1 MLAKALYDNLADAP
15 DELTFR
21 KGDIVTVIERDVD
34 GLVGWWLCLLHGRQG
49 IVPGNRLK
57 IIPPGE
63 LDQFEKESREKVF
76 HETDIASDSLGAGN
90 YDELPGTKNGQR
102 VAVPL
107 SIKDMFNIPY
117 KNEKKNMA
125 SNDIYIAPKNY
136 SSETDEIYDIPKNE
150 SLVSEE
156 TYDVPR
162 NNDILVEETY
172 DIPKSSNLV
181 SEEIYDIPK
190 GDSMTEE
197 NYDVPKKRVISEET
211 YDVPKH
217 ENVIKKASQAR
228 YANSPFNKTPDFKY
242 NITKSN
248 LKPNHPKTE
257 NPKMNILDVE
267 SLMDEIYDSPFNS
280 ENQNTIKRSPKNS
293 RNNTPRNSKHEQGG
307 SQEDYDVPKPFPD
320 QELYD
325 VPKHNTIS
333 TDKQNFQLSKYD
345 IPSDRSNL
353 QESFHTPS
361 SSTELISQEIY
372 DVPKNREQSEN
383 FIAPRVSMEAIQDE
397 MYDSPKSINHSS
409 QGPFKTLLEEVYD
422 VPVAKNKLNSR
433 ALPREYIPKSDTSIT
448 RQLDIYDVPSSNES
462 VPLHDSLI
470 AQRQKIDQEIRDTQT
485 TDKSCNNQQDLT
497 KLMNGTTNNKAQ
509 DTPNEIYDTP
519 PSRTFN
525 EQFLRN
531 NQHKSYQEDIYQ
543 SPVQHRVAD
552 VMVDVQRKSV
562 DRTKRSSNLS
572 NRLANMQVE
581 DDDYVDYHDI
591 WNKEPPKALVNEH
604 LQVTIAITFF
614 FCYDVVVLES
624 FKRTGLIF
632 FFFCSFCSVDVPRAH
647 PWHVFVSSVS

>member
-76 HETDIASDSLGAGN
+76 HETDTASDSSGAGN
-90 YDELPGTKNGQR
+90 YDKLPGIRNDQGST
-102 VAVPL
+102 VTVPL
-107 SIKDMFNIPY
+107 SIKDMFDIPY

-125 SNDIYIAPKNY
+125 SKDIYIAPKNY
-136 SSETDEIYDIPKNE
+136 SSEADEIYDIPKNK

-162 NNDILVEETY
+162 NSVILSEETY
-172 DIPKSSNLV
+172 DVPKGSNLV

-190 GDSMTEE
+190 DDSMTEE
-197 NYDVPKKRVISEET
+197 NYDVPKRRVISEET

-217 ENVIKKASQAR
+217 ENMIKKVSQDR
-228 YANSPFNKTPDFKY
+228 YANSPFNRTPDFKY
-242 NITKSN
+242 NIAKSN
-248 LKPNHPKTE
+248 LKPNYPKTE
-257 NPKMNILDVE
+257 NSKVNISDVE
-267 SLMDEIYDSPFNS
+267 ALMDEIYDSPFNS

-307 SQEDYDVPKPFPD
+307 QEDYDVPKSFPD

-325 VPKHNTIS
+325 VPKHNTVS
-333 TDKQNFQLSKYD
+333 TDKQNFQISKYD
-345 IPSDRSNL
+345 IPSNRSSL
-353 QESFHTPS
+353 QESFHKPS

-372 DVPKNREQSEN
+372 DVPKNREPSEN
-383 FIAPRVSMEAIQDE
+383 SITPRASMEAIQDE
-397 MYDSPKSINHSS
+397 MYDSPKSINQSS

-422 VPVAKNKLNSR
+422 VPVAKNKFNSR
-433 ALPREYIPKSDTSIT
+433 ALPREYIPKSDTIIMQ
-448 RQLDIYDVPSSNES
+448 QLDIYDVPSSNES
-462 VPLHDSLI
+462 IPLKDSLI
-470 AQRQKIDQEIRDTQT
+470 AQQKKVEQGIRDTKPT
-485 TDKSCNNQQDLT
+485 NKSSKNQQDLT

-509 DTPNEIYDTP
+509 DTPNEIYDATP
-519 PSRTFN
+519 NRTFN
-525 EQFLRN
+525 QQFLGN
-531 NQHKSYQEDIYQ
+531 NQHKLYQEDIYQ
-543 SPVQHRVAD
+543 SPVQHQVID
-552 VMVDVQRKSV
+552 VMANVQQKSV
-562 DRTKRSSNLS
+562 DRNKGSPNLS
-572 NRLANMQVE
+572 NRLANLQVE

-604 LQVTIAITFF
+604 LQVTKAITFF
-614 FCYDVVVLES
+614 FVTMLL
-624 FKRTGLIF
+624 FLKGLRERDYLI
-632 FFFCSFCSVDVPRAH
+632 FCSF
-647 PWHVFVSSVS
+647 

>member
-63 LDQFEKESREKVF
+63 LDLFEKESREKVF
-76 HETDIASDSLGAGN
+76 HKTDKTSDSLENGN
-90 YDELPGTKNGQR
+90 YDKLPGTNIGQGST
-102 VAVPL
+102 VAAPL
-107 SIKDMFNIPY
+107 TIKDMFNIPY

-125 SNDIYIAPKNY
+125 SEDIYIVPKNY
-136 SSETDEIYDIPKNE
+136 SSETDEIYDIPKNKV
-150 SLVSEE
+150 LVSEE
-156 TYDVPR
+156 TYDIPR
-162 NNDILVEETY
+162 RNELLTEETY
-172 DIPKSSNLV
+172 DVPKSSNLV

-190 GDSMTEE
+190 DNSMTEE
-197 NYDVPKKRVISEET
+197 NYDVPKKHVISEET

-217 ENVIKKASQAR
+217 ENVIKKVSQTR

-242 NITKSN
+242 NIAKSN
-248 LKPNHPKTE
+248 LKPSHPKTE
-257 NPKMNILDVE
+257 NPKVNVSDVE
-267 SLMDEIYDSPFNS
+267 ALMDEIYDSPFNS

-307 SQEDYDVPKPFPD
+307 SQEDYDIPKPFPD

-325 VPKHNTIS
+325 VPKHNTVSI
-333 TDKQNFQLSKYD
+333 DKQHFQISKYD
-345 IPSDRSNL
+345 IPSNRSSL

-372 DVPKNREQSEN
+372 DVPKNQEQSKN
-383 FIAPRVSMEAIQDE
+383 SITPRVSTEAIQDE
-397 MYDSPKSINHSS
+397 LYDSPKSVNQNS

-433 ALPREYIPKSDTSIT
+433 TLPREYIPKGDTSIMK
-448 RQLDIYDVPSSNES
+448 QLDIYDVPSSNES
-462 VPLHDSLI
+462 TSLHGSSI
-470 AQRQKIDQEIRDTQT
+470 AQGKRIDQEIRDTQPI
-485 TDKSCNNQQDLT
+485 DKSCNNQQGLT
-497 KLMNGTTNNKAQ
+497 KLVNGASNNKAQ
-509 DTPNEIYDTP
+509 ATPNEIYDTA

-525 EQFLRN
+525 QQFLLN
-531 NQHKSYQEDIYQ
+531 NQHKSYQEDVYQ
-543 SPVQHRVAD
+543 SPVQHKVID
-552 VMVDVQRKSV
+552 VMGDVQQKSV
-562 DRTKRSSNLS
+562 DRTQGSPNLS

-604 LQVTIAITFF
+604 LQVTKAITFF
-614 FCYDVVVLES
+614 FVTRLLL
-624 FKRTGLIF
+624 K
-632 FFFCSFCSVDVPRAH
+632 
-647 PWHVFVSSVS
+647 VSRERD